1 MRIASLNLLEG
12 NILDLEQWKIPWQ
25 EFEVSLGLKNS
36 LLQRNLNI
44 TSSIRAEDFLKNC
57 GFDTSVNSNLKQFEQ
72 FLSEAIFFIRHVLF
86 TKEERDFFQ
95 VPYELLNFE
104 DATSLFILS
113 SSRQPLKRYKRLWA
127 CAVLK
132 VMYAISNLQF
142 SERIHIIDHARN
154 QIFKRIKKI
163 IHQDLEKKH
172 KIQFN
177 TLSVDLD
184 CVEWKESKTRN
195 SIILKLLHK
204 PDNIVDE
211 VFDYL
216 GVRLVVEKT
225 NEIPLLLKLLIE
237 ADIIIP
243 HQVVSMRSRNSIL
256 NIKQPQKILSF
267 LEELLSSGTLNYD
280 EFKGMCEKLPW
291 EIQIGDE
298 IHNRVNLFTN
308 RHYKSMQFT
317 VRHLVR
323 TENPVFSVLNSLTNQ
338 LRRYTGT
345 HYQQYLIEPIIP
357 EYFANYFPIEIQI
370 LDKQSYEM
378 AKFGPA
384 SHEHY
389 KSNQL
394 KAVRARV
401 LSSLLSFDQ
410 EKIKSQEV

>member
-1 MRIASLNLLEG
+1 
-12 NILDLEQWKIPWQ
+12 
-25 EFEVSLGLKNS
+25 
-36 LLQRNLNI
+36 
-44 TSSIRAEDFLKNC
+44 
-57 GFDTSVNSNLKQFEQ
+57 
-72 FLSEAIFFIRHVLF
+72 
-86 TKEERDFFQ
+86 
-95 VPYELLNFE
+95 
-104 DATSLFILS
+104 
-113 SSRQPLKRYKRLWA
+113 
-127 CAVLK
+127 
-132 VMYAISNLQF
+132 
-142 SERIHIIDHARN
+142 
-154 QIFKRIKKI
+154 
-163 IHQDLEKKH
+163 
-172 KIQFN
+172 
-177 TLSVDLD
+177 
-184 CVEWKESKTRN
+184 
-195 SIILKLLHK
+195 LLHK

-243 HQVVSMRSRNSIL
+243 HQVVSIRSRNSIL

-267 LEELLSSGTLNYD
+267 LEELLSSGTLSYD
-280 EFKGMCEKLPW
+280 EFRGMCEKLPW

-298 IHNRVNLFTN
+298 VHNRVNLFTN

-323 TENPVFSVLNSLTNQ
+323 TENPVFSVLDSLTNQ

-370 LDKQSYEM
+370 LDRQSYEM

-394 KAVRARV
+394 KAVRERV